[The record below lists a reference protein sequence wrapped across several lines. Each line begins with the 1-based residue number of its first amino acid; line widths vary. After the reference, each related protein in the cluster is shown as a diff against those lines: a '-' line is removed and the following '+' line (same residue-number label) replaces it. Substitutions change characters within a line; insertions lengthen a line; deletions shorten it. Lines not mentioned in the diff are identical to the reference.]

1 MSDDWGIIGCAYMA
15 KEYCKVLTAK
25 GIDPHVYSRDLASSN
40 VKSFEEMFTDLR
52 VQGFDEIS
60 NAVDKWIVC
69 TNIESHEQVCSMLE
83 GRIYCEKPYSHVPT
97 YDASKEISI
106 LMNRRYYYWVEF
118 MRGIIDEGKIV
129 KVIACIPER
138 SVDALITQSI
148 HVVDLLWY
156 LTGPFESAK
165 RVGDVSPT
173 FILSTKKKIPL
184 VINMNYGSHE
194 NFSLRFYGDDGAVYE
209 AKPLESFSV
218 AEGMEV
224 REPDD
229 VIPVRTYKPIN
240 RPLPYT
246 PTAHKPG
253 LGELVDNL
261 IQDSPTRLPT
271 LREHRDVHA
280 WMEGNMV

>member
-25 GIDPHVYSRDLASSN
+25 GIDPHVYSRDLVSSN

-194 NFSLRFYGDDGAVYE
+194 NFSLRFYSDDGAVYE

-229 VIPVRTYKPIN
+229 VIPVRTYKPIS

-253 LGELVDNL
+253 LGELVDDL

>member
-106 LMNRRYYYWVEF
+106 LMNRRYYFWVEF

-229 VIPVRTYKPIN
+229 VIPVRTYKPIS

>member
-165 RVGDVSPT
+165 RVGNVSPT

-229 VIPVRTYKPIN
+229 VIPVRTYKPIS

>member
-25 GIDPHVYSRDLASSN
+25 GIDPNVYSRDLASSN

-138 SVDALITQSI
+138 SVDA
-148 HVVDLLWY
+148 
-156 LTGPFESAK
+156 
-165 RVGDVSPT
+165 
-173 FILSTKKKIPL
+173 
-184 VINMNYGSHE
+184 
-194 NFSLRFYGDDGAVYE
+194 
-209 AKPLESFSV
+209 
-218 AEGMEV
+218 
-224 REPDD
+224 
-229 VIPVRTYKPIN
+229 
-240 RPLPYT
+240 
-246 PTAHKPG
+246 
-253 LGELVDNL
+253 
-261 IQDSPTRLPT
+261 
-271 LREHRDVHA
+271 
-280 WMEGNMV
+280 